1 MKTPFSVTTKGTS
14 DRLKEPHSK
23 AFETWAVSFGEA
35 QPAITELEV
44 RPLIDLEVVFIIR
57 FSRGRIFTTQEES
70 GMVCHIHHVHIFAS
84 DIDKSIKFYKEF
96 FGGKVILDSVL
107 AGERNVF
114 IRIGNGR
121 VHLYDQ
127 PPKNPVRG
135 NIHHFGIQT
144 DQIEEVVEN
153 LKAKGIVLKK
163 DITDLGFWKYTMVPA
178 PDDILIELFQVDKTK
193 IPSSYADYFE

>member
-1 MKTPFSVTTKGTS
+1 V
-14 DRLKEPHSK
+14 
-23 AFETWAVSFGEA
+23 
-35 QPAITELEV
+35 
-44 RPLIDLEVVFIIR
+44 
-57 FSRGRIFTTQEES
+57 
-70 GMVCHIHHVHIFAS
+70 VCHIHHVHIFAS

-144 DQIEEVVEN
+144 DNIKEVVGN

-163 DITDLGFWKYTMVPA
+163 DITDLEFWKYTMVPA
-178 PDDILIELFQVDKTK
+178 PDEILIELFQVDKTK
-193 IPSSYADYFE
+193 LPLQYVDYFE